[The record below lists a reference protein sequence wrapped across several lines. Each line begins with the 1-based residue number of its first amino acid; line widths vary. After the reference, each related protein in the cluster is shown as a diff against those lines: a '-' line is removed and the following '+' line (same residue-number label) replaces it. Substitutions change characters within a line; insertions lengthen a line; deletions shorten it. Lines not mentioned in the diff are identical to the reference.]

1 MPATLELTQD
11 ALCSHLTLQ
20 VFDCSL
26 DALVTDLDFERF
38 AQYCFGGIRQGAPSI
53 PHCLAFCKPKMLRL
67 AGKFDFFGV
76 TARKRARFHEGHQA
90 IANRAA
96 YPAAFESE

>member
-1 MPATLELTQD
+1 
-11 ALCSHLTLQ
+11 
-20 VFDCSL
+20 
-26 DALVTDLDFERF
+26 
-38 AQYCFGGIRQGAPSI
+38 
-53 PHCLAFCKPKMLRL
+53 MLRL